1 MAVLVRRNL
10 RKGVSNIMDYNS
22 MSRAELESA
31 LKRLQSNFDDLE
43 ETINFNF
50 AYSSAHIGG
59 EQVRRD
65 EELLRVL
72 KEELIK
78 VRELLAK
85 TDSNS

>member
-1 MAVLVRRNL
+1 MAILVRRNL

-22 MSRAELESA
+22 MSRSELEAA
-31 LKRLQSNFDDLE
+31 LKRLQSNFDDLG

-50 AYSSAHIGG
+50 AYSSSHIGG

-65 EELLRVL
+65 EELLREL
-72 KEELIK
+72 KEEILK
-78 VRELLAK
+78 VKELLAE